1 MDYIDCIASTNR
13 ALSCR
18 NGIDELFHTLRTKYP
33 HLSRLCLS
41 VTSADHLEN
50 FHVIDFQDDSDK
62 FDVISMHSERCAPL
76 IKIIENQEIRI
87 VDDLYEL
94 KPNNRNRRLIELGHR
109 SSFTMGLNIESGFGA
124 VLFLNSTQVDYFN
137 DGALHSDLLFIREVI
152 ISLLCHDRYKHQ
164 MFVQALKLALKIS
177 HKRDPETADH
187 LQRMSQ
193 YSKLLAELLAHKL
206 PVDHRFIQWIELYSP
221 FHDIGKYRIPD
232 HILFSPHR
240 YTPEERAI
248 MNKHVDYGVD
258 IIDEVIENIDVVSAS
273 SAEVSFLKNIIY
285 FHHERF
291 DGVGYPTKIGGI
303 DIPLEARIITIAD
316 VFDALLSKRT
326 YKQAWSLEDTQHYL
340 AEQAGAAFDP
350 LLVETLLNNLERFK
364 AIYHTFPP
372 QPESETHLAK

>member
-18 NGIDELFHTLRTKYP
+18 NGIDDLFNTLKTKYP
-33 HLSRLCLS
+33 QLSRLCLA

-62 FDVISMHSERCAPL
+62 FDVIAMHSAQCSPL
-76 IKIIENQEIRI
+76 MRIIENQEIR
-87 VDDLYEL
+87 VVGNLKEL
-94 KPNNRNRRLIELGHR
+94 NSNARNRRLIALGHQ
-109 SSFTMGLNIESGFGA
+109 SSFTMGLNIDSGFGA
-124 VLFLNSTQVDYFN
+124 VLFFNATQTDYFDN
-137 DGALHSDLLFIREVI
+137 GALHTDLLFVREVI

-193 YSKLLAELLAHKL
+193 YSKLLAELLAHKM

-240 YTPEERAI
+240 YTPEERAV

-258 IIDEVIENIDVVSAS
+258 IIDEVIADIDVVSAS
-273 SAEVSFLKNIIY
+273 SAEVTFLKNIIY

-291 DGVGYPTKIGGI
+291 NGLGYPTKIGGI

-316 VFDALLSKRT
+316 VFDALLSKRS
-326 YKQAWSLEDTQHYL
+326 YKLAWSLEDTQQYL
-340 AEQAGAAFDP
+340 TEQAGAAFDP
-350 LLVETLLNNLERFK
+350 LLVDTLLNNLERFK

-372 QPESETHLAK
+372 QTESEDHVA